1 MVYKVIEN
9 SDLTHEKNQK
19 QNDNIFGRY
28 VYFEPHNTKSLH
40 KSRHSHMSPAEFG
53 LRNQYCIK
61 KSILY
66 LCQNIIFLGMEIDSI
81 KITLSF
87 TPDKVQKVIKTSQN
101 FLRSHSST
109 ILEMTRVKDL
119 LSLTIQTIDPVKIH
133 IGLL

>member
-1 MVYKVIEN
+1 
-9 SDLTHEKNQK
+9 
-19 QNDNIFGRY
+19 
-28 VYFEPHNTKSLH
+28 
-40 KSRHSHMSPAEFG
+40 MSPAEFG

-66 LCQNIIFLGMEIDSI
+66 LCQNIIFLGIEIDSI

-87 TPDKVQKVIKTSQN
+87 TPDNVQKVIKTSQN

-119 LSLTIQTIDPVKIH
+119 LSLTIQALDPAKIH

>member
-1 MVYKVIEN
+1 
-9 SDLTHEKNQK
+9 
-19 QNDNIFGRY
+19 
-28 VYFEPHNTKSLH
+28 
-40 KSRHSHMSPAEFG
+40 
-53 LRNQYCIK
+53 
-61 KSILY
+61 
-66 LCQNIIFLGMEIDSI
+66 MEIDSI

-87 TPDKVQKVIKTSQN
+87 TPDKVQKVINTSQN